1 MDIKEY
7 LEGLYERLLDPQ
19 YAAWYLEDAKQYGRE
34 YVEMAIRDIDRARLL
49 YEERVDGKGTDTE
62 YDA

>member
-34 YVEMAIRDIDRARLL
+34 YVEMAIRDIDTARLL
-49 YEERVDGKGTDTE
+49 YEQRVGDEGADTE

>member
-34 YVEMAIRDIDRARLL
+34 YVDMAIRDIDAARLM
-49 YEERVDGKGTDTE
+49 YEEREQSESADTE

>member
-19 YAAWYLEDAKQYGRE
+19 YAAWYLQDAKQYGRE
-34 YVEMAIRDIDRARLL
+34 YVEMAIRDIDKARLM
-49 YEERVDGKGTDTE
+49 YEEREQGESSHTE

>member
-1 MDIKEY
+1 MDIHEY

-19 YAAWYLEDAKQYGRE
+19 YAAWYLEDAKQYGLE
-34 YVEMAIRDIDRARLL
+34 YVEMAIRDIDKARLM
-49 YEERVDGKGTDTE
+49 YEEREQSEGTDTE

>member
-7 LEGLYERLLDPQ
+7 LEGLYDRLLDPH
-19 YAAWYLEDAKQYGRE
+19 YAAWYLEDAKQYGHE
-34 YVEMAIRDIDRARLL
+34 YVLMAIRDIDAARLAN
-49 YEERVDGKGTDTE
+49 EQREGNEPTDTE

>member
-1 MDIKEY
+1 MDIREY

-34 YVEMAIRDIDRARLL
+34 YVEMAIRDIDQARLK
-49 YEERVDGKGTDTE
+49 YEEREQSETSNTE

>member
-34 YVEMAIRDIDRARLL
+34 YVEMAIRDIDQARLL
-49 YEERVDGKGTDTE
+49 YEQRVDSEGTDTE

>member
-1 MDIKEY
+1 MDIREY
-7 LEGLYERLLDPQ
+7 LEGLYDRLLDPQ

-34 YVEMAIRDIDRARLL
+34 YVDMAIRDIDTARLI
-49 YEERVDGKGTDTE
+49 YEERETEESKNTE

>member
-1 MDIKEY
+1 MDIHEY

-34 YVEMAIRDIDRARLL
+34 YVEMAIRDIDQERLM
-49 YEERVDGKGTDTE
+49 YEERVDGEGPNTE

>member
-1 MDIKEY
+1 MDIREY

-34 YVEMAIRDIDRARLL
+34 YVDMAIRDIDAARLM
-49 YEERVDGKGTDTE
+49 YEEREQGKGTDTE